1 MMVGREL
8 DLAGGPRR
16 RARCD
21 VALEV
26 EDVCT
31 SRLRNVSFTLHRGEV
46 LGVAGLVGAGRIR
59 LGGAALAARSP
70 REAMR
75 RGIGLVP
82 EDRRTEGL
90 MMSMSVRE
98 NASLATLGRM
108 QRLGFLR

>member
-46 LGVAGLVGAGRIR
+46 LGVAGLVGAGRSELGAALFGLDPILSGRIR
-59 LGGAALAARSP
+59 LGGAAQGARARAAGNWG
-70 REAMR
+70 R
-75 RGIGLVP
+75 RCSGWT
-82 EDRRTEGL
+82 R
-90 MMSMSVRE
+90 
-98 NASLATLGRM
+98 
-108 QRLGFLR
+108 F